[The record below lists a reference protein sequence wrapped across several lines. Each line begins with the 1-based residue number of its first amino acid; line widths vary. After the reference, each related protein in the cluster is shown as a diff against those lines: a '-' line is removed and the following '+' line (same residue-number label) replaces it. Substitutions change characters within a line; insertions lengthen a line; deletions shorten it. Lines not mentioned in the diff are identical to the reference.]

1 MISTFL
7 TVLSFLF
14 TPVVKLDSGR
24 QISLIGNGPPVVF
37 SPGLFG
43 IMPRRIYSNFI
54 NKLKKEVTIISF
66 DDLSPISVKDIDDIS
81 KSIMADSVVFL
92 SHSSFDN
99 NILKSDK
106 INHAILCDPITNPDL
121 GFEGLKQEPIDNNY
135 PCLIIRAEKAY
146 STKVPIPN
154 FLNPNLKGE
163 IEDITYNDV
172 GHIDILDDFW
182 ADFAKKYGFWDS
194 ADPNIMKFW
203 DWKKIPNSDLN
214 KKRDE
219 YRTFLVKKMIEFINS
234 VKVDNST
241 QLLLE

>member
-1 MISTFL
+1 MGSLQSLSMKEYDKGTFDEFGL
-7 TVLSFLF
+7 VICDEVHNFAAE
-14 TPVVKLDSGR
+14 
-24 QISLIGNGPPVVF
+24 VF
-37 SPGLFG
+37 SRALQKINCKHSLGLSATITRKDGLSKVFKWHLG
-43 IMPRRIYSNFI
+43 DIVFKNR
-54 NKLKKEVTIISF
+54 KKHNVI
-66 DDLSPISVKDIDDIS
+66 VKDIDDIS

-182 ADFAKKYGFWDS
+182 ADFATDS
-194 ADPNIMKFW
+194 
-203 DWKKIPNSDLN
+203 
-214 KKRDE
+214 
-219 YRTFLVKKMIEFINS
+219 V
-234 VKVDNST
+234 
-241 QLLLE
+241 